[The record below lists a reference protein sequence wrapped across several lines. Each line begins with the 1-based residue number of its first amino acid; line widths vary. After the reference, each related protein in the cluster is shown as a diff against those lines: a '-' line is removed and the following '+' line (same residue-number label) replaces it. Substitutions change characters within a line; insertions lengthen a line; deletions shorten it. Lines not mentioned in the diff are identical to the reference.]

1 MTLPAPLQRPLNHQ
15 IARAF
20 YRAAWWVLTP
30 IVPFYLS
37 RRARRRK
44 EDPTRI
50 SERHGLTNLQRPRG
64 PLVWV
69 HGASV
74 GESLSA
80 LALIERL
87 LKDRDD
93 LFVLVTTGTVT
104 SAELMEARLPAR
116 AFHQYAPIDHPLY
129 VRRFLAH
136 WRPDAVLWFESE
148 FWPNLLIQTQKLQ
161 VPMALLNARM
171 SEGSFDSW
179 LRHKWAIAPIL
190 KGFQVCLAQNDR
202 ITEMLIALGADRAQT
217 SGNLKYVA
225 GALPDVPEGR
235 STLAQQIGG
244 RPVVLAAQTITPEEE
259 MMAHTHQHLEGS
271 HPGLLT
277 LVAPRHPERGDEI
290 RMALEGLGLTVA
302 QRSRGE
308 EITRDTQI
316 YLADTMGEL
325 GIFYRLCDVVFLGRS
340 LVDGGGGSNS
350 LEPARLGCAIL
361 QGPHTDNFAEITAY
375 LENEGAI
382 SVVADVAALETR
394 LDALLDNQAARQA
407 LADAAR
413 SATDKG
419 EGILSFVADEVLPLI
434 PEYDDGEAAHANA

>member
-1 MTLPAPLQRPLNHQ
+1 MTLPVPLQRPLNHQ

-20 YRAAWWVLTP
+20 YRAAWWLLTP

-44 EDPTRI
+44 EDPARI
-50 SERHGLTNLQRPRG
+50 SERHGVTNLQRPRG

-87 LKDRDD
+87 LKERED

-104 SAELMEARLPAR
+104 SAELMESRLPAR

-148 FWPNLLIQTQKLQ
+148 FWPNLLVQTQKLH

-171 SEGSFDSW
+171 SESSFDNW

-190 KGFQVCLAQNDR
+190 KGFQVCLAQNKR
-202 ITEMLIALGADRAQT
+202 ITEMLVQLGADQAQT

-225 GALPDVPEGR
+225 GALPDAAEER
-235 STLAQQIGG
+235 QALAQLIGD
-244 RPVVLAAQTITPEEE
+244 RPGVLAAQTIAPEEE
-259 MMAHTHQHLEGS
+259 IMGSVHQSLETA

-277 LVAPRHPERGDEI
+277 IIAPRHPERGNDI
-290 RMALEGLGLTVA
+290 RTLLEAMGLKVS
-302 QRSRGE
+302 QRSRRE
-308 EITRDTQI
+308 EIAPDTQI

-340 LVDGGGGSNS
+340 LVEGGGSNS
-350 LEPARLGCAIL
+350 LEPARLGCATV
-361 QGPHTDNFAEITAY
+361 QGPHTENFSEITSY
-375 LENEGAI
+375 LMQERALEQ
-382 SVVADVAALETR
+382 VADAADLETR
-394 LDALLDNQAARQA
+394 IDALLKDKEARTTLAQAAQA
-407 LADAAR
+407 AA
-413 SATDKG
+413 DKG
-419 EGILSFVADEVLPLI
+419 DEILTLVTEAVLPMI
-434 PEYDDGEAAHANA
+434 PQSDDAEVSDAYA